1 MRNQALKL
9 NLRNNRIASIAA
21 WTLGGAAFGVFFG
34 AVAAIFQGGPE
45 VSRGIQETWWW
56 FAMAGFLAAT
66 VGTKS

>member
-1 MRNQALKL
+1 MKNQTLGLHFK
-9 NLRNNRIASIAA
+9 NNRIASIAA

-56 FAMAGFLAAT
+56 FAVAGFLAAT
-66 VGTKS
+66 VGKKS